1 MPFQNI
7 TTPLCLSDQGR
18 RRSLPH
24 NILKFHISMHKIFG
38 DNKSIRVFT
47 PSGNVKYVCTTEAIL
62 HEKENIWYSRRR
74 EASGKVWQRRNSSRK
89 YSITRR
95 VTANITWIE
104 TSNANM
110 PSFPLCQSIYLFR
123 LEAAYRNL
131 TIPPNVLSG
140 TEGFEN
146 LDCSIF

>member
-1 MPFQNI
+1 MPQWPSQA
-7 TTPLCLSDQGR
+7 TKPL
-18 RRSLPH
+18 PY
-24 NILKFHISMHKIFG
+24 NILKFHISMHQMFG

-47 PSGNVKYVCTTEAIL
+47 PSGNVKYVSTSEAIL
-62 HEKENIWYSRRR
+62 HEKENIWYSRLR
-74 EASGKVWQRRNSSRK
+74 AATGKVWQRRNSSRK
-89 YSITRR
+89 YSITHR

-131 TIPPNVLSG
+131 TILPNVLSR
-140 TEGFEN
+140 TVGFEN